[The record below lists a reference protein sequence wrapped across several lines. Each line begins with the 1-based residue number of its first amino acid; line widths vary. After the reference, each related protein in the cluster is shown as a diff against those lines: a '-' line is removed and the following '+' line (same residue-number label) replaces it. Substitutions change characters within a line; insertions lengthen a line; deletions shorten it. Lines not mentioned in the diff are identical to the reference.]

1 MDKFISTDEDDLDIV
16 VAAVDAE
23 LLGGNLGIH
32 LSALD
37 KIKVDYP
44 QLEEQ
49 NMRVIHC
56 WLKRNNIVQR
66 RQNEHPTWDALSQ
79 AVDSLN
85 RSLSEM
91 IRDQYCST

>member
-1 MDKFISTDEDDLDIV
+1 MDNFFSTDEDDLDIV
-16 VAAVDAE
+16 VAALDAE
-23 LLGGNLGIH
+23 LLGGNLGIQ

-49 NMRVIHC
+49 NMSVSHC
-56 WLKRNNIVQR
+56 WLKKNNIVQR

-85 RSLSEM
+85 PSLSEM
-91 IRDQYCST
+91 ICDQYC